1 MKLEFERSLYDA
13 DWQAELD
20 VEAEIKQQKQER
32 EVRGEVKVISPDFSG
47 AKLFYNLAVIS
58 GQAAGADSLD
68 VQKNLNIS
76 YQDEYHTGFRLKT
89 DTKEITEAWAQ
100 AVWTPKNQEDTS
112 YWLRGDKNQKT
123 VSLGTTMPFN
133 IWGIKGLQSWE
144 AQVGT
149 TDEFK
154 NEGLRGQPVIVRGG
168 YECDLNDATTH
179 GMHYKLGK
187 DVEIWNK
194 NEHKLDSN
202 WTFGF
207 KQRFNS
213 AKLQGSESPYD
224 IGFSMTYK
232 L

>member
-1 MKLEFERSLYDA
+1 
-13 DWQAELD
+13 
-20 VEAEIKQQKQER
+20 V
-32 EVRGEVKVISPDFSG
+32 
-47 AKLFYNLAVIS
+47 
-58 GQAAGADSLD
+58 
-68 VQKNLNIS
+68 
-76 YQDEYHTGFRLKT
+76 
-89 DTKEITEAWAQ
+89 TEAWAQ
-100 AVWTPKNQEDTS
+100 AVWTPKGQDEI

-123 VSLGTTMPFN
+123 VSLGSTMPFN
-133 IWGIKGLQSWE
+133 FSGIKGLQSFE

-149 TDEFK
+149 A
-154 NEGLRGQPVIVRGG
+154 EGFEGIKGQPVIVRGG
-168 YECDLNDATTH
+168 YECELNDDTTH

-187 DVEIWNK
+187 DIEVWNK

-207 KQRFNS
+207 QQRFNS